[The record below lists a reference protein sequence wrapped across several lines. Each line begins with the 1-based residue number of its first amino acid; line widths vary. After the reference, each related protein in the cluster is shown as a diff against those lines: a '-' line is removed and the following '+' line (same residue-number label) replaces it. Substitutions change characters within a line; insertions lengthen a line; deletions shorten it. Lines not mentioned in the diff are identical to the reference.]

1 MQVIILPLLIL
12 AIHKSK
18 GHRQILECYILLVVI
33 KSYRSRKEGVMFL
46 NWMLVNLKCFL
57 LLIRLPVFFLFFF
70 LQYVKTQ
77 QAFMGMI
84 NFFVYVTVT

>member
-1 MQVIILPLLIL
+1 MQVIILSLFIL

-46 NWMLVNLKCFL
+46 IWMLVNLKCFL
-57 LLIRLPVFFLFFF
+57 LLIKLPVFFFLL

>member
-57 LLIRLPVFFLFFF
+57 LLIRLPV
-70 LQYVKTQ
+70 V
-77 QAFMGMI
+77 
-84 NFFVYVTVT
+84 FFVFFSSVCKNTTGVHGYD